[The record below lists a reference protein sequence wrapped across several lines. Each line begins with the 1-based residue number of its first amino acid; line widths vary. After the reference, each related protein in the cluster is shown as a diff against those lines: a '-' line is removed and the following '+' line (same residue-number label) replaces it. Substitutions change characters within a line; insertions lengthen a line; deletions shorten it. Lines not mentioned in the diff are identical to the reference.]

1 MSRRRGITLIVTGIY
16 RQNYSINNSVSKNV
30 TSQYNL
36 SFLNPIVI
44 PFIIPLVYIEKCFP
58 SAYLWMYFTV
68 RLILLVMSSIKVTRH
83 HNVWFFFFS
92 FLILP
97 LQFSWYISREF
108 FYRYLPMDTGLENY
122 ISKGHRNI
130 LTEKFSLFFRLY
142 LLIL

>member
-16 RQNYSINNSVSKNV
+16 RRNYSINNSVSKNV

-44 PFIIPLVYIEKCFP
+44 PFIIPLVYIKKYFP

-83 HNVWFFFFS
+83 HNVWFFFFFH
-92 FLILP
+92 FLFSHCSSLGIYRENFSIDIYRWIQDWKIILVKVIVIYW
-97 LQFSWYISREF
+97 QKNSVYFSVYI
-108 FYRYLPMDTGLENY
+108 Y
-122 ISKGHRNI
+122 
-130 LTEKFSLFFRLY
+130 
-142 LLIL
+142 

>member
-1 MSRRRGITLIVTGIY
+1 
-16 RQNYSINNSVSKNV
+16 
-30 TSQYNL
+30 
-36 SFLNPIVI
+36 
-44 PFIIPLVYIEKCFP
+44 
-58 SAYLWMYFTV
+58 MYFTV

-108 FYRYLPMDTGLENY
+108 FCRYLPMDTGLENY

-130 LTEKFSLFFRLY
+130 LTEKFSLFFCLY

>member
-16 RQNYSINNSVSKNV
+16 RRNYSINNSVSKNI

-44 PFIIPLVYIEKCFP
+44 PFIIPLVYIKKYFP

-83 HNVWFFFFS
+83 HNVWFFFFH
-92 FLILP
+92 FLFSHCNSLGIYRENFSVDIYRWIQDWKIILVKVIVIYW
-97 LQFSWYISREF
+97 QENSVYFSVYI
-108 FYRYLPMDTGLENY
+108 Y
-122 ISKGHRNI
+122 
-130 LTEKFSLFFRLY
+130 
-142 LLIL
+142 